1 MARSDSSDTPIHLLS
16 ASPVTRFPA
25 QSTRPGI
32 LGAHAHLIERLI
44 KDKPFPIRLVA
55 DEVDLEDRK
64 DHAERLIKA
73 VEDYLGALI
82 ADTNQVSRSGQ
93 IERDM
98 IEGYFADLTGD
109 LCGAFQNA
117 ADAAREDH
125 AA

>member
-1 MARSDSSDTPIHLLS
+1 MERANFPSTPIPARAS
-16 ASPVTRFPA
+16 SPVARFPA

-55 DEVDLEDRK
+55 DEHDLEDRK
-64 DHAERLIKA
+64 DHVERLLKA

-82 ADTNQVSRSGQ
+82 ADTNMVSRSGQ

-98 IEGYFADLTGD
+98 IEGYFSDLTGD